1 MSELLYKQLSYK
13 IIGASIEV
21 YNTLGPGFSEKIYQ
35 RALEQELRLQN
46 ISFIS
51 QKRIKIFYKNSE
63 LGYQVVDLIVNDKII
78 VEIKVADKIFP
89 IHCAQLKSYLMATK
103 YNLGLVINFGSTS
116 LQSKR
121 VAVSQIKQK
130 YSRNSPKSSN

>member
-1 MSELLYKQLSYK
+1 MTKLLYKELSYR
-13 IIGASIEV
+13 IIGAAIEV

-35 RALEQELRLQN
+35 RALEQEMKLQK
-46 ISFIS
+46 IPFVS
-51 QKRIKIFYKNSE
+51 QKRIKIFYKDIF

-78 VEIKVADKIFP
+78 VEIKIADKILP

-103 YNLGLVINFGSTS
+103 YNLGLVINFGSDS

-121 VAVSQIKQK
+121 VAVSQIKQR
-130 YSRNSPKSSN
+130 YSRNSPKLSN